1 VEDYNILFLKE
12 GKQMELK
19 TYLGILRKRFLFI
32 LTLTSM
38 SILLCFLL
46 TKFFLINK
54 YSSSISVLI
63 TNTSYQ
69 NSSDKN
75 NISDMLMYQ
84 QLVQT
89 YAEFS
94 KTNIVSQDVINELK
108 LPYSVEQLKSMITV
122 NPKTNTEF
130 LTLTIISDKKNEL
143 VPIANQFAL
152 SLKKVTKTIKSV
164 DNVQIVDTASLPE
177 NLNGSSII
185 INTLIGLF
193 VGLLFSITMSF
204 LLEYLDTTVKNEDE
218 LSILLN
224 VPVLGM
230 IPNEKIRGV

>member
-1 VEDYNILFLKE
+1 
-12 GKQMELK
+12 
-19 TYLGILRKRFLFI
+19 
-32 LTLTSM
+32 
-38 SILLCFLL
+38 
-46 TKFFLINK
+46 
-54 YSSSISVLI
+54 
-63 TNTSYQ
+63 
-69 NSSDKN
+69 
-75 NISDMLMYQ
+75 
-84 QLVQT
+84 
-89 YAEFS
+89 
-94 KTNIVSQDVINELK
+94 
-108 LPYSVEQLKSMITV
+108 MITV